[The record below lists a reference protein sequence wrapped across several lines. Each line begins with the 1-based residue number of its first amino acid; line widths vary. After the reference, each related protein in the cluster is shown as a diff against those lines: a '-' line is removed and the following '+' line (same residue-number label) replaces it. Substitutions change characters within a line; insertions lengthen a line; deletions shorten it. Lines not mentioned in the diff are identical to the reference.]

1 VFEPAGA
8 GGVSAANY
16 YDTLG
21 LDRRCTTAQVR
32 AAYRRLVK
40 QHHPD
45 INHADPEATRRAQSL
60 NTAHATL
67 SDPAR
72 RAAYDLELDGDE
84 PASPVVPG
92 GRQRDIAQDVMLRV
106 EEFVRGTM
114 LTIRVNDPANPHGV
128 ESYELEVPPE
138 TAPGTKFRIPRAEPF
153 AGGFVVVRLRVLSG
167 GRLRARGS
175 DLRTDLRISAARATS
190 GGSEMVLGA
199 SGRMVRV
206 TIPAGVARGA
216 VLRVTGE
223 GLPKPRG
230 GRGDLLV
237 RVTYRVE
244 VKALRGAKQARAS
257 RRLGWG

>member
-1 VFEPAGA
+1 M
-8 GGVSAANY
+8 STANH

-45 INHADPEATRRAQSL
+45 VNHSEPEATRRVQAL
-60 NTAHATL
+60 NIAHATL

-72 RAAYDLELDGDE
+72 RSAYDRELEGDT
-84 PASPVVPG
+84 PAASVVPR

-106 EEFVRGTM
+106 EEFLRGTM
-114 LTIRVNDPANPHGV
+114 LTIRVNDPANPHGA

-138 TAPGTKFRIPRAEPF
+138 TAPGTKFRVPRAEPF
-153 AGGFVVVRLRVLSG
+153 AEGFVVMRLRVLPG

-175 DLRTDLRISAARATS
+175 DLRTDLRISAARAAA
-190 GGSEMVLGA
+190 GGSEMVPGA

-237 RVTYRVE
+237 RIAYRVE
-244 VKALRGAKQARAS
+244 VKVSRGAKRPTSS
-257 RRLGWG
+257 RRLGWGRT

>member
-1 VFEPAGA
+1 MSSP
-8 GGVSAANY
+8 NH

-21 LDRRCTTAQVR
+21 LDRRCTTAQIR

-45 INHADPEATRRAQSL
+45 VNHTEPDATRRVQAL

-67 SDPAR
+67 SDPIR
-72 RAAYDLELDGDE
+72 RAAYDCELDESVSAG
-84 PASPVVPG
+84 PAAPT

-106 EEFVRGTM
+106 EEFIRGAT
-114 LTIRVNDPANPHGV
+114 LTIRVNDPANPHGA
-128 ESYELEVPPE
+128 ESYELEVPAD
-138 TAPGTKFRIPRAEPF
+138 TAPGTKFLVPRAEPF
-153 AGGFVVVRLRVLSG
+153 FGSCVVARLRVLPG
-167 GRLRARGS
+167 GRFRARGS
-175 DLRTDLRISAARATS
+175 DLRTDLRISAKLAAS
-190 GGSEMVLGA
+190 GGSEAIPGA
-199 SGRMVRV
+199 NGRMVRV
-206 TIPAGVARGA
+206 TIPAGVTRGA

-244 VKALRGAKQARAS
+244 VNVSRGAKRTNS
-257 RRLGWG
+257 SYRRILGR

>member
-1 VFEPAGA
+1 
-8 GGVSAANY
+8 VSTGNY

-45 INHADPEATRRAQSL
+45 VNHVEPEATRRVQAL

-67 SDPAR
+67 SDPVR
-72 RAAYDLELDGDE
+72 RAAYDLELDGDAPVA
-84 PASPVVPG
+84 PAMPS
-92 GRQRDIAQDVMLRV
+92 GRQCDIAQDVMLRV
-106 EEFVRGTM
+106 DEFLRGTM
-114 LTIRVNDPANPHGV
+114 LTIRVNDPANPHGA
-128 ESYELEVPPE
+128 ESYELEVPSE

-153 AGGFVVVRLRVLSG
+153 DGGFVVVRLRVLPG
-167 GRLRARGS
+167 GRFRARGS
-175 DLRTDLRISAARATS
+175 DLRTDLRISAARAAS
-190 GGSEMVLGA
+190 GGSEMVPGA

-223 GLPKPRG
+223 GLPKSRG

-244 VKALRGAKQARAS
+244 VKVSRGAKRPTSS
-257 RRLGWG
+257 RRLGWGKT